1 MPSWFAMIHLT
12 KCHTL
17 FLAQQKR
24 KETPLVQLSEVAQGA
39 NGAKG
44 GIATQSVSQL
54 LGSRLLPIM
63 AGINPKPDQICWFGS
78 VRHSDSGDRQ

>member
-1 MPSWFAMIHLT
+1 MIHLT
-12 KCHTL
+12 KCHRS

-24 KETPLVQLSEVAQGA
+24 KETPLVQLLKVAQGV

-44 GIATQSVSQL
+44 GITLSQVSQL
-54 LGSRLLPIM
+54 LGSSLLPIM

-78 VRHSDSGDRQ
+78 VRHLDSGDRQ